1 SITSDFAVFGKS
13 KGELPLSVEN
23 FTATRHNDT
32 RDVTFRWTSVK
43 NAYAY
48 NIYYG
53 IAPDKLFSCIMV
65 YDKSERHFRG
75 LNKDVTYYAR
85 IEAISET
92 GVSIKSSIVK
102 F

>member
-1 SITSDFAVFGKS
+1 
-13 KGELPLSVEN
+13 
-23 FTATRHNDT
+23 
-32 RDVTFRWTSVK
+32 
-43 NAYAY
+43 
-48 NIYYG
+48 
-53 IAPDKLFSCIMV
+53 MV